1 MPVSDPARAA
11 LRGQRNALN
20 WGFAVPHG
28 TIRRFGLDG
37 FGFGVNLI
45 VMSGNHLTAQR
56 VTYVTAALGL
66 RLPLTREL
74 CRSCSCG

>member
-1 MPVSDPARAA
+1 MPYAGRRHTA
-11 LRGQRNALN
+11 LRAHRNALN
-20 WGFAVPHG
+20 WDYDVPQR

-37 FGFGVNLI
+37 SGFGVNLI

-74 CRSCSCG
+74 CRSCFCS